1 MLFEKY
7 GADAVRWCM
16 AKTVVGNS
24 MTFNESEVRSNSVI
38 NRLLNCL
45 TFYQTYAKIDNVGFP
60 LVRGQLPI
68 DLWVCAACNDMADGC
83 LEAYQQYEFAVV
95 CEKVD
100 RFVDQLSNIWLRANR
115 ERFWNT
121 DGKGVDIHAYA
132 VLGRCIRITCKVIA
146 PIMPFLADHVFRLLS
161 SNVSV
166 HLEDFPQVKVS
177 LDDTVLLRKMEQAQ
191 AIIVEGRRQRDEKAI
206 KLRQPLR
213 TMNVPAALDLEG
225 FEGFVKT
232 ELNVKSLVRG
242 GEEVSVNTTLDDDL
256 IAEGLAREFIRVVQV
271 LRKESGFDVTDRI
284 TLTVDYRGDTKLK
297 QLLSSRRQ
305 EVATKLLVLEWKN
318 EPVDATSKVG
328 ESSIGIK
335 LERQDQ

>member
-1 MLFEKY
+1 
-7 GADAVRWCM
+7 
-16 AKTVVGNS
+16 
-24 MTFNESEVRSNSVI
+24 
-38 NRLLNCL
+38 
-45 TFYQTYAKIDNVGFP
+45 
-60 LVRGQLPI
+60 
-68 DLWVCAACNDMADGC
+68 
-83 LEAYQQYEFAVV
+83 
-95 CEKVD
+95 
-100 RFVDQLSNIWLRANR
+100 
-115 ERFWNT
+115 
-121 DGKGVDIHAYA
+121 
-132 VLGRCIRITCKVIA
+132 
-146 PIMPFLADHVFRLLS
+146 
-161 SNVSV
+161 
-166 HLEDFPQVKVS
+166 
-177 LDDTVLLRKMEQAQ
+177 MEQAQ